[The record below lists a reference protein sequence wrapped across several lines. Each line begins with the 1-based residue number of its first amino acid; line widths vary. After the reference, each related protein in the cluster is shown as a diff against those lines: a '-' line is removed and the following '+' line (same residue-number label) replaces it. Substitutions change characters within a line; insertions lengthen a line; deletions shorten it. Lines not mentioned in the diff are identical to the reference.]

1 MTKISEHV
9 YVDVPLERIPKLA
22 EAYLESLPYSERE
35 GAHTVLRGW
44 VANVVVECEVLL
56 KLSPL
61 GHSANREVL
70 EIAWRPIGEG
80 PYPSFAGTLVAEALN
95 AVSCRLE
102 LNGEYRPPGGI
113 LGAAF
118 DAVLGRRIAG
128 ESARDLL
135 ATFKNAFEGARPAP
149 NPAVAPAVAVLP
161 AR

>member
-44 VANVVVECEVLL
+44 VANVTVECEVLL
-56 KLSPL
+56 KMSPVARSL
-61 GHSANREVL
+61 GREVL
-70 EIAWRPIGEG
+70 EIAWRPLGEG
-80 PYPSFAGTLVAEALN
+80 PYPSFAGTLAAEALN
-95 AVSCRLE
+95 AASCRLE
-102 LNGEYRPPGGI
+102 LNGEYLPPGGL

-118 DAVLGRRIAG
+118 DAVLGHQIAG

-135 ATFKNAFEGARPAP
+135 KTLKNAFEGAVPVRSMAP
-149 NPAVAPAVAVLP
+149 TVAVIP
-161 AR
+161 AT